1 MGTSA
6 DTKQHAH
13 HSGWNKHREH
23 RALPEIKEG
32 FLRVVMLELG
42 FEGRRSSLHGKWEK
56 GLPDRGNSGVGLET
70 ETVWTWGRAG
80 RAPCGLDRR

>member
-42 FEGRRSSLHGKWEK
+42 FERPLIRARR
-56 GLPDRGNSGVGLET
+56 
-70 ETVWTWGRAG
+70 A
-80 RAPCGLDRR
+80 